1 MAPPGRTRAP
11 GWAVW
16 LLIVVATAVAM
27 SATLNSWLDRQVLE
41 TDEWV
46 EVSDRLLDDEDIR
59 DALATF
65 LVAELFREI
74 DVADGLEQLLP
85 DAVGGLAGPL
95 AATLEGNAVGVAD
108 RLLASS
114 AVSTAWTELNQRA
127 HSRFVAI
134 LRDETP
140 DSISTA
146 DGTVVFDAGVLVTRL
161 GERLGLPDRVLDR
174 IPEDAGT
181 FVVFESDQLDAM
193 QQVVAV
199 VDVMSVYL
207 FVVVIVLYAL
217 AVWLAGDRRVALRN
231 VGVALTVGGVLLLV
245 ARRIT
250 VRLATE
256 QLAEASDVRSASN
269 AIVTIATNLLDE
281 LAWAGVALGVV
292 VALYAVVIGPSRPAV
307 VTRRALVPVASR
319 PVATWA
325 LAVLALLVFVAVLPG
340 FSAQHWLPALVFA
353 VLFVAAVEGLR
364 RHVLADSQAAG
375 DQSEETPSAVGTPDT
390 PSIGSPDDTSDG
402 PPTADTR
409 ADTASPVA
417 GSATT
422 E

>member
-1 MAPPGRTRAP
+1 MASPRRTRAP
-11 GWAVW
+11 GWVVW

-59 DALATF
+59 EALATF

-74 DVADGLEQLLP
+74 DVSGAFGELLP

-95 AATLEGNAVGVAD
+95 AATVEGNAVRVAD

-146 DGTVVFDAGVLVTRL
+146 DGTIVFDAGVLVTRL
-161 GERLGLPDRVLDR
+161 GERLGLPDRVLER
-174 IPEDAGT
+174 IPEEAGT
-181 FVVFESDQLDAM
+181 FVVFESDELDAM
-193 QQVVAV
+193 QRVVAV

-207 FVVVIVLYAL
+207 FVVVVALYAL

-231 VGVALTVGGVLLLV
+231 VGVALAVGGVLLLIS
-245 ARRIT
+245 RRVT

-269 AIVTIATNLLDE
+269 SIVTIATNLLDE

-292 VALYAVVIGPSRPAV
+292 VALYAVLIGPSRPAV
-307 VTRRALVPVASR
+307 VTRRALTPVAER
-319 PVATWA
+319 PAATWA
-325 LAVLALLVFVAVLPG
+325 LAVLALLVFLAVFPG
-340 FSAQHWLPALVFA
+340 FSAQHWLPAVVFA

-364 RHVLADSQAAG
+364 RQVLSDSPARIG
-375 DQSEETPSAVGTPDT
+375 RSGIDQPDETPSDAGMPGE
-390 PSIGSPDDTSDG
+390 PSDGSP
-402 PPTADTR
+402 PAETR
-409 ADTASPVA
+409 SEAASPVA
-417 GSATT
+417 GSIAS